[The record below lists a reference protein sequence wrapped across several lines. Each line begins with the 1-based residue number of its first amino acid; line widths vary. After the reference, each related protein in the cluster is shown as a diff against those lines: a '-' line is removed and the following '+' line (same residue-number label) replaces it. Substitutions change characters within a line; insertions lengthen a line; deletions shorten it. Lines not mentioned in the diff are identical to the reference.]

1 LGLRRLSGLYPPKC
15 LQALRLG
22 KAPKEQMFWFAGSM
36 DGRSWS
42 PVYAVPWS
50 VWAGARLLPDGTVCP
65 AYRWDPE
72 PYHRTRDGTP
82 FGRGRDTARPRT

>member
-1 LGLRRLSGLYPPKC
+1 L
-15 LQALRLG
+15 
-22 KAPKEQMFWFAGSM
+22 AGSM

-72 PYHRTRDGTP
+72 RVVLLCAANTLRYLRVTSSPVAGHVVLSEVQAVWVPADASTDR
-82 FGRGRDTARPRT
+82 